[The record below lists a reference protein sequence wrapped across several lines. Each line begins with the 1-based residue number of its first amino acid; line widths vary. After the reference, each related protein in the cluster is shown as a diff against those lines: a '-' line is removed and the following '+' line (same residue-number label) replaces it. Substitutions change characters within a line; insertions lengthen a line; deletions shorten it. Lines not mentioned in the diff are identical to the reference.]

1 MTRKI
6 KVRNLYIGGGEP
18 VAIQSMTNTKTTDVE
33 GTLAQIRQLEAAG
46 CEIVR
51 MAVPDM
57 DAAKAVKDIRQGT
70 DMPLVADI
78 HFDHRLALKAIENG
92 IDKVR
97 INPGNIGDEGKVR
110 EVADACKEK
119 HIPIRIGV
127 NGGSLEKQLLE
138 KYGSPTPEALVESAF
153 GHIELLD
160 KFGFE
165 DICVSLKSSNVPLTI
180 ASYRLMSEKS
190 DLPLHLGVTEAGT
203 ASMGIVKSAMGI
215 GGLLCL
221 GIGDTIRVTLTE
233 DPVEEIAAA
242 KRILTAAGCRRFG
255 PMLISCPT
263 CGRTRIN
270 LIELAKDVESR
281 LQAIDEPITVAV
293 MGCIVNGPGEAR
305 EADVGIAGGDGKG
318 AIFAHGQLLRTVPQ
332 EDLADELMKEIHT
345 ITGERNG

>member
-6 KVRNLYIGGGEP
+6 KARNLYIGGGEP

-57 DAAKAVKDIRQGT
+57 DAAQAIKDIRQGT

-127 NGGSLEKQLLE
+127 NGGSLEKHLLE
-138 KYGSPTPEALVESAF
+138 KFGSPTPEALVESAF

-233 DPVEEIAAA
+233 DPVEEISAA

-332 EDLADELMKEIHT
+332 EDLADELMKEIHK